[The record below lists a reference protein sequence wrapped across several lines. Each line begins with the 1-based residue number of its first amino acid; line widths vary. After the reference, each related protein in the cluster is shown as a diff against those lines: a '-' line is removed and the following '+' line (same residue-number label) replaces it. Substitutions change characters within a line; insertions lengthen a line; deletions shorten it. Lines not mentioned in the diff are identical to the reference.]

1 MWIVTWT
8 VIIMNLCGPAPIT
21 NPTCDEFARC
31 AAEPTDFAEPICHRT
46 IVSQTNHE
54 QQFMAEGEARAFIE
68 RGQPG
73 GDQVRQVNL
82 RNFQIAEV
90 AVAGPPSPEKE

>member
-1 MWIVTWT
+1 
-8 VIIMNLCGPAPIT
+8 
-21 NPTCDEFARC
+21 
-31 AAEPTDFAEPICHRT
+31 
-46 IVSQTNHE
+46 VSQTNHE